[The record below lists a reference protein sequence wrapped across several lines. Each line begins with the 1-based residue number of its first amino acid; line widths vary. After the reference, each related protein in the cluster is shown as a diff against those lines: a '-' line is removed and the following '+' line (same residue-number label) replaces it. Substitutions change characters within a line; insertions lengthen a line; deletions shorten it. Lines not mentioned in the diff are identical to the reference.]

1 MAIRFLRR
9 RWLAAAFAAALVG
22 CAAPQ
27 SQPPAAPAT
36 ARATLAPTGKLRVGL
51 YRGSPT
57 SLVND
62 RQGQPAGVAHDL
74 GRELARRLDVPFE
87 PVQFRRLSEVIDAVK
102 RGEVDFTFTNASPA
116 RARDVL
122 FTAPLLNVELGYLVP
137 QGSSVRS
144 LADVDRAGV
153 RVGVSE
159 GSSSQAALGREYRHA
174 RLVPAPSLDV
184 AGAWLRSGQ
193 LDAFATNKGILHEL
207 ADSVPGSR
215 ILDGRWGMEHMAIA
229 VPKGREAA
237 LPYLNDF
244 AAAIQREGVLKS
256 ALARSGLRGAV
267 EAGAP

>member
-1 MAIRFLRR
+1 MSMRFLRR

-22 CAAPQ
+22 CAAPTA
-27 SQPPAAPAT
+27 QPPAATAS
-36 ARATLAPTGKLRVGL
+36 ARAVLAPTGKLRVGL
-51 YRGSPT
+51 YPGSPT
-57 SLVND
+57 SLVAD

-74 GRELARRLDVPFE
+74 GRELARRLNVPFE
-87 PVQFRRLSEVIDAVK
+87 PVRFHRLAEVVAAVK

-116 RARDVL
+116 RARDVQ
-122 FTAPLLNVELGYLVP
+122 FTAPLVKVELGYLVP
-137 QGSSVRS
+137 RGSSVQS

-159 GSSSQAALGREYRHA
+159 GSSSQAALAREYRQA

-184 AGAWLRSGQ
+184 AGQMLRGAQ

-207 ADSVPGSR
+207 ANQVPGAR
-215 ILDGRWGMEHMAIA
+215 ILEGRWGMEHMAIA

-244 AAAIQREGVLKS
+244 AAAIQRDGVLKA

-267 EAGAP
+267 EAGSP